1 VAKPQR
7 TQSIQP
13 SILEHTCIRNA
24 KINAVTTRAQA
35 KLQAQPQPSS
45 ANTSSTST
53 TSQSTCSS
61 PPMA

>member
-1 VAKPQR
+1 
-7 TQSIQP
+7 
-13 SILEHTCIRNA
+13 
-24 KINAVTTRAQA
+24 A

-61 PPMA
+61 PPMATPLHDFSLSCIRSEQA

>member
-1 VAKPQR
+1 
-7 TQSIQP
+7 
-13 SILEHTCIRNA
+13 
-24 KINAVTTRAQA
+24 TTRAQA

-61 PPMA
+61 PPMATPLHDFSLSRIRSEQAQ